1 MTGTVFGSSLI
12 IGLLGKVTLNIS
24 FIICNGDETSWI
36 RFKNARYKMHCK
48 PFKNYTNTSNIDNDK
63 LATILQFWFTEKIL
77 QRYKSLKK

>member
-12 IGLLGKVTLNIS
+12 IGLLRKVTLNIS

-36 RFKNARYKMHCK
+36 RFNNTRYKMHCK
-48 PFKNYTNTSNIDNDK
+48 HFKNYTNTSNDDNDK

-77 QRYKSLKK
+77 QRYTNH